1 MDSLSFD
8 ELRWVF
14 QNGTV
19 WVSHYEMYW
28 YEYAWGIL
36 ERRGKTAY
44 INERERYEVRLRALA
59 LIRVYNQFSEIAFG
73 EGTKDYSYFID
84 DELPELV
91 IGQILGGLIGA
102 DEIYEDV
109 EEALICLLDA
119 MKYDAFKSLKA
130 ELTGSDAFA
139 WMYGTGDSSYF
150 DGDADILSVSDY
162 EKAINAAMSDIM
174 NDYDTGNRLEAFCFV
189 SKLMDC

>member
-1 MDSLSFD
+1 MGSLSFD

-14 QNGTV
+14 QNGTL
-19 WVSHYEMYW
+19 WVSNYEMYW

-36 ERRGKTAY
+36 ERQGKTAY
-44 INERERYEVRLRALA
+44 TNERERYEVRLRALA
-59 LIRVYNQFSEIAFG
+59 LIRVYYQFSEIMF
-73 EGTKDYSYFID
+73 EESREDYSDFID

-119 MKYDAFKSLKA
+119 MKYDVFKSLKA
-130 ELTGSDAFA
+130 ELTASDAFA
-139 WMYGTGDSSYF
+139 WMYCTGDDSYF
-150 DGDADILSVSDY
+150 DEDTEIFSMSDY
-162 EKAINAAMSDIM
+162 EKAINTAMGDIM
-174 NDYDTGNRLEAFCFV
+174 NDYVTGDSLEAFCFV
-189 SKLMDC
+189 SELMDC

>member
-1 MDSLSFD
+1 MGSLSFD

-19 WVSHYEMYW
+19 WGSNYEMYW

-36 ERRGKTAY
+36 ERQGKTAY
-44 INERERYEVRLRALA
+44 KNERECYEVRLRALA
-59 LIRVYNQFSEIAFG
+59 LIRVYYQFSEIVFG
-73 EGTKDYSYFID
+73 ESREDYIDFID

-119 MKYDAFKSLKA
+119 MKYDVFKSLKA
-130 ELTGSDAFA
+130 ELTASDAFA
-139 WMYGTGDSSYF
+139 WMYCTGDDSYF
-150 DGDADILSVSDY
+150 DEDAEIFSMSDY
-162 EKAINAAMSDIM
+162 EKAVTSAEDAVV
-174 NDYDTGNRLEAFCFV
+174 NDWCVGHAVDAFDYVCRL
-189 SKLMDC
+189 MRD

>member
-1 MDSLSFD
+1 MGSLSFD

-14 QNGTV
+14 QNGTL
-19 WVSHYEMYW
+19 WISHYEMYW

-36 ERRGKTAY
+36 ERQGKTAY
-44 INERERYEVRLRALA
+44 TNERERYEVRLRALA
-59 LIRVYNQFSEIAFG
+59 LIRVYYQFSEIVF
-73 EGTKDYSYFID
+73 EESREDYIDFID

-119 MKYDAFKSLKA
+119 MKYDVFKSLKA
-130 ELTGSDAFA
+130 ELTDSDAFA
-139 WMYGTGDSSYF
+139 WMYCTGDDSYF
-150 DGDADILSVSDY
+150 DEDAEIFSMSDY
-162 EKAINAAMSDIM
+162 EKAINTAMGDIM
-174 NDYDTGNRLEAFCFV
+174 NDYVTSDRLEAFCFV
-189 SKLMDC
+189 SELMDC